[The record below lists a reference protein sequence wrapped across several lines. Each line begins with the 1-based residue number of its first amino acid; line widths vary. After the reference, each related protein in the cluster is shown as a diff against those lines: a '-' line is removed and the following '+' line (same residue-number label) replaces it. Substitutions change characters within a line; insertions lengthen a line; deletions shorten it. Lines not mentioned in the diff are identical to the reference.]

1 MTVAPETAPPQAPAR
16 RAPAGRAPIVIVALV
31 LAFLMALLFYGEARY
46 RSCIASAEARYPAVP
61 VSAFN
66 QQSTG
71 PLKVSF
77 VEERADALDDCGRF

>member
-1 MTVAPETAPPQAPAR
+1 MAVAPETAPPQAPRR
-16 RAPAGRAPIVIVALV
+16 RAPAGQPLVIVALV
-31 LAFLMALLFYGEARY
+31 LTFLMALLFYGEARY

>member
-1 MTVAPETAPPQAPAR
+1 
-16 RAPAGRAPIVIVALV
+16 
-31 LAFLMALLFYGEARY
+31 MALLFYGEARY